1 LISGDLAMLKMEGT
15 SWRSLRTTERRVIPE
30 KAGGEMEAE
39 REVEMEVEMEET
51 FGPWKNNWPVS
62 A

>member
-1 LISGDLAMLKMEGT
+1 MEIVAHN
-15 SWRSLRTTERRVIPE
+15 RTARVLPE
-30 KAGGEMEAE
+30 KAGGEMEGE
-39 REVEMEVEMEET
+39 IEVEVEVEVEDRKTT